1 MADRYLE
8 MKNISKT
15 YPGVRALSGV
25 SLGVG
30 EGEAVA
36 LLGENGAGKS
46 TLMNVLGGL
55 IKCDEGT
62 ILINGKTVH
71 LNTVSDAQRHGIAY
85 IHQELSLFTRMKVY
99 ENLFIDDMQ
108 TKAGF
113 PVLDKELMVRESEKV
128 LKQMGID
135 VPGNAVIKDLP
146 IGQQQ
151 IIEIAAAVLKRS
163 KIIILDEPTTSLTN
177 KERDKLFA
185 IVEMLRS
192 EKKCII
198 FITHDLDDALNHC
211 DRCYVLRNGQNA
223 GDDSCADIDR
233 EGIIQLMIGEKAG
246 KKFAK
251 TNRTILDEKI
261 LEVKNLCTDK
271 VKDVSFSLKK
281 GEVLGLYGLVGS
293 GRSEI
298 IHALYGIDKIQSG
311 EVIVKGERVN
321 KASPAIMKTKGFGYL
336 TENRRDDGLFLTL
349 PIFTNI
355 TITAIEKIKDK
366 LGLISR
372 KKDLWIADEMI
383 EKLHISTPGN
393 AQLAG
398 KLSGG
403 NQQKVI
409 IGKWLHLG
417 PEVFILDEPTKG
429 IDVGAKKEIYTL
441 IDQIANEGTSILLI
455 SSEIEEII
463 GMSDRVGIM
472 ANGQMA
478 GFLENDEIN
487 EDNIIHYTMS

>member
-177 KERDKLFA
+177 KERDNCLPS
-185 IVEMLRS
+185 L
-192 EKKCII
+192 KCC
-198 FITHDLDDALNHC
+198 AA
-211 DRCYVLRNGQNA
+211 RKSVLY
-223 GDDSCADIDR
+223 SS
-233 EGIIQLMIGEKAG
+233 LMI
-246 KKFAK
+246 
-251 TNRTILDEKI
+251 LMM
-261 LEVKNLCTDK
+261 
-271 VKDVSFSLKK
+271 
-281 GEVLGLYGLVGS
+281 
-293 GRSEI
+293 
-298 IHALYGIDKIQSG
+298 H
-311 EVIVKGERVN
+311 
-321 KASPAIMKTKGFGYL
+321 
-336 TENRRDDGLFLTL
+336 
-349 PIFTNI
+349 
-355 TITAIEKIKDK
+355 
-366 LGLISR
+366 
-372 KKDLWIADEMI
+372 
-383 EKLHISTPGN
+383 
-393 AQLAG
+393 
-398 KLSGG
+398 
-403 NQQKVI
+403 
-409 IGKWLHLG
+409 
-417 PEVFILDEPTKG
+417 
-429 IDVGAKKEIYTL
+429 
-441 IDQIANEGTSILLI
+441 
-455 SSEIEEII
+455 
-463 GMSDRVGIM
+463 
-472 ANGQMA
+472 
-478 GFLENDEIN
+478 
-487 EDNIIHYTMS
+487 